1 MKHLIF
7 ILLKIAELSLL
18 PLAYF
23 IFSYL
28 GWIYV
33 LVGVYQRY
41 GEWDIKIPNDHSF
54 GLFLI
59 GLLFTAIA
67 FCVVW
72 LIVVVIKH
80 IIPDLF
86 ELWIDSNKKWS
97 ENISKWL
104 KSRFS

>member
-1 MKHLIF
+1 MKKLIF
-7 ILLKIAELSLL
+7 VLLKIAEISLL

-23 IFSYL
+23 LFSYL

-33 LVGVYQRY
+33 LIGIYQKY
-41 GEWDIKIPNDHSF
+41 GEWDIATPNDHSF

-59 GLLFTAIA
+59 GFFFTAIA
-67 FCVVW
+67 CCVIW
-72 LIVVVIKH
+72 LLVVLIKYGL
-80 IIPDLF
+80 PDFF
-86 ELWIDSNKKWS
+86 EWWISSNKQWS